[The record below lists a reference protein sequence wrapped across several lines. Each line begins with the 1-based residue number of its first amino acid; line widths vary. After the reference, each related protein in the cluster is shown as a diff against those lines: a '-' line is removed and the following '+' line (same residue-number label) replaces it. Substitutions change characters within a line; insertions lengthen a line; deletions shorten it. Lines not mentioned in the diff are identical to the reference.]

1 MREKFYFFWTFR
13 DTAQAIEDPKAR
25 LEYLEAVI
33 KHGLGEEEWEL
44 SPLINA
50 LMVQTRFTL
59 DRSQEISDSASERW
73 KKWWAPK
80 WNQNAR
86 KNWEIISK
94 QPNSSKN
101 KQEQT
106 KTSEEEVEEEVE
118 VEEEYREK
126 ENKEKDISTTT
137 TQLSAKIN
145 YMNGMRNVEI
155 RGKQLI
161 SKRNSITHKEEIM
174 NEELKKSLYNLQSI
188 PISTFEERVTK
199 YQSICD
205 KIKETKSEKLFY
217 YQIRERDLL
226 KFISKINRFYWED
239 SIIISKIA
247 HNDWNIKD
255 LAVKR
260 LKQGQQQTTTKYSD
274 LLDNLHYHET
284 T

>member
-80 WNQNAR
+80 WNQNAK
-86 KNWEIISK
+86 KNWENIQK
-94 QPNSSKN
+94 QPNSNKN
-101 KQEQT
+101 NLIQT

-247 HNDWNIKD
+247 HKDWNIKD